1 MDSDIPYF
9 EKQRQQQQQ
18 QKQQQQSSQRV
29 QRSPELEAVHRTL
42 SDISSGIRILED
54 RYYNLRK
61 KTQLTDQA
69 LLEAQKS
76 FSEER
81 RILYDQIM
89 EAKMKLQDMVENVEL
104 MRQEL
109 RDAVRQKDLKI
120 LEKYLDMWEP
130 MQFVTRGEVEKLFE
144 QIEFKRKPL
153 NNPEE

>member
-9 EKQRQQQQQ
+9 ERQRQQQQS
-18 QKQQQQSSQRV
+18 QQQPVQRV

-89 EAKMKLQDMVENVEL
+89 EAKMKLQDVVESIEI

-109 RDAVRQKDLKI
+109 RDAVRQKDLKVI
-120 LEKYLDMWEP
+120 EKYLDMWEP
-130 MQFVTRGEVEKLFE
+130 LQFVTREEVEKLIE
-144 QIEFKRKPL
+144 QVDFKRKPL
-153 NNPEE
+153 NNTEE

>member
-9 EKQRQQQQQ
+9 EKQRQQQHQQ
-18 QKQQQQSSQRV
+18 LQQPAQRV
-29 QRSPELEAVHRTL
+29 QRNPELEAVHRTL
-42 SDISSGIRILED
+42 ADISSGIRILED

-61 KTQLTDQA
+61 KTQITDQA

-76 FSEER
+76 FSDEK

-89 EAKMKLQDMVENVEL
+89 EAKMKLQDMVESIEI

-109 RDAVRQKDLKI
+109 KDAVRQKDFKV

-130 MQFVTRGEVEKLFE
+130 LQFVTRDEVERLFE

-153 NNPEE
+153 NNTEE